1 MHGKLQTMQS
11 FLLVPESE
19 FQKIN
24 SKLDRLLSNKEAPL
38 SAAQIMWLSNEEAM
52 QFLHVSKSTM
62 QTYRNRG
69 YLKFSKV
76 GRKIR
81 YSRTDLQQFLESTKI
96 K

>member
-1 MHGKLQTMQS
+1 MQT
-11 FLLVPESE
+11 FILLPEVE
-19 FQKIN
+19 FQQIN
-24 SKLDRLLSNKEAPL
+24 SKLDRLLSNKNTPL
-38 SAAQIMWLSNEEAM
+38 NVAQTMWLSNEEAM
-52 QFLHVSKSTM
+52 QFLHVSKSTL

-69 YLKFSKV
+69 YIKFSKV